1 MEREQVLK
9 ILREF
14 KNENSLRFHIQEI
27 GIFGSVARGDN
38 NGSSDLDV
46 IVRLERPDLFSMV
59 HIKSDIEQKVGCS
72 VDLVRYRTQMNPL
85 LKEQIEKEA
94 VFV

>member
-1 MEREQVLK
+1 M
-9 ILREF
+9 
-14 KNENSLRFHIQEI
+14 
-27 GIFGSVARGDN
+27 
-38 NGSSDLDV
+38 